1 MLTIWGRRNAFNVQ
15 KVLWLMGELGL
26 PHEHIPA
33 GGDFGGLDDPA
44 FRAMNPHGRVP
55 VIDEDGTVV
64 WESHAILRYLAARD
78 GRLWPADPAERSLAD
93 RWMDWSL
100 ATLQRDFMDLFW
112 GHWRTPEAER
122 NAELIARKQA
132 ACAAHFKLL
141 DAHLAGRPYLAGDA
155 FGLGDIPAGTVL
167 YRYFGMGL
175 ETPPVPH
182 VRAWYARLMER
193 PAYREH
199 VMMPFDDM
207 YGRLAY

>member
-15 KVLWLMGELGL
+15 KVMWLVGELGL
-26 PHEHIPA
+26 LHEHIPA

-44 FRAMNPHGRVP
+44 FRARNPHGRVP
-55 VIDEDGTVV
+55 VIDDGGTVV
-64 WESHAILRYLAARD
+64 WESHAILRYLAARA
-78 GRLWPADPAERSLAD
+78 GRFWPDDPGTRSLSD

-112 GHWRTPEAER
+112 GHWRTPEGQRDQA
-122 NAELIARKQA
+122 LIARKQE
-132 ACAAHFKLL
+132 ACAAHIRLL
-141 DAHLAGRPYLAGDA
+141 DDHLADRPFLAGED

-167 YRYFGMGL
+167 FRYFGMGL
-175 ETPPVPH
+175 ETPAVPH
-182 VRAWYARLMER
+182 VRAWYDRLAGR

>member
-15 KVLWLMGELGL
+15 KVLWLVGELGL
-26 PHEHIPA
+26 PHEHVPA
-33 GGDFGGLDDPA
+33 GGDFGGLEDPA
-44 FRAMNPHGRVP
+44 FRARNPHGRVP
-55 VIDEDGTVV
+55 VIDDGGTVV
-64 WESHAILRYLAARD
+64 WESHAILRYLAAKD
-78 GRLWPADPAERSLAD
+78 GGLWPEDPAERSLAD

-122 NAELIARKQA
+122 NPELIARKQA
-132 ACAAHFKLL
+132 ACAAHFRLL
-141 DAHLAGRPYLAGDA
+141 DAHLADRPFLAGDT
-155 FGLGDIPAGTVL
+155 FGLADIPAGTVL

-175 ETPPVPH
+175 VTPSVRN
-182 VRAWYARLMER
+182 VRAWYVRLAER

-207 YGRLAY
+207 FGRLAY